1 MRQWYACLM
10 FIPLFTACAA
20 EADSRTMLTL
30 DQAIISVLER
40 NPMLKAADY
49 EAKAA
54 AERIRAAQLTPA
66 FRTSLE
72 LENFGGSGIHSGS
85 DLLESTLSLSKVLE
99 LGGKAGLRGD
109 VARNKALLLR
119 NEQDAQ
125 RLDLLVEVTK
135 RFVQVVAD
143 QERLALAKHTLK
155 LAKKNNKAVQLRV
168 NAGKSANTELRYVGI
183 SLAKTQ
189 LELEHARHALA
200 TSRLKLATM
209 WGDKTA
215 EFIEAKAALFALDP
229 PATFESLAQQLER
242 SPDLVRFATEQRL
255 ARTQIQLARSR
266 RKADIEIAGGLRHFN
281 FTDDTGLVVSLDI
294 PLGNRSRAAP
304 KVDEEEWN
312 SQRQPYDLEQRR
324 LELHATLF
332 EVHQE
337 IQHAIDAVSIYRDT
351 IIPLSA
357 SALKDYEKGYNAG
370 RYSLLELFV
379 AQRTLIDAKLEAV
392 MAAADYHRYRSEID
406 RLTGAGLSFGG
417 HQ

>member
-1 MRQWYACLM
+1 MRQWYAWLM
-10 FIPLFTACAA
+10 FMPLYAACAV
-20 EADSRTMLTL
+20 EADSNTVLTL
-30 DQAIISVLER
+30 DQAIINVLER
-40 NPMLKAADY
+40 NPMLKAADF

-54 AERIRAAQLTPA
+54 AERIRTAQLKPA
-66 FRTSLE
+66 FRTSLA

-85 DLLESTLSLSKVLE
+85 NLLESTLSLSKVLE
-99 LGGKAGLRGD
+99 LGDKARLRGD
-109 VARNKALLLR
+109 VARNEALLLR
-119 NEQDAQ
+119 NEQDAR
-125 RLDLLVEVTK
+125 RLDLLVEATK
-135 RFVQVVAD
+135 RFIQVVAD
-143 QERLALAKHTLK
+143 QERLALAKHTLE
-155 LAKKNNKAVQLRV
+155 LAKNNNAVVQLRV

-183 SLAKTQ
+183 TLAKIQ

-200 TSRLKLATM
+200 TSRLKLVTL
-209 WGDKTA
+209 WGDKAADFVEA
-215 EFIEAKAALFALDP
+215 EADLFALEP
-229 PATFESLAQQLER
+229 PATFESLAQLLER
-242 SPDLVRFATEQRL
+242 NPDLVRFATEQRL
-255 ARTQIQLARSR
+255 ASTQIQLARSR

-304 KVDEEEWN
+304 KMDEAEWN
-312 SQRQPYDLEQRR
+312 SQRQPYELAQRR

-337 IQHAIDAVSIYRDT
+337 IQHAIDAVSSYRDT

-379 AQRTLIDAKLEAV
+379 AQRTLIDARLEAV

-406 RLTGAGLSFGG
+406 RLTGAGLVIGANP
-417 HQ
+417 